1 MEKENKVYYP
11 EGGFEDIKEFDL
23 KELGNIENP
32 NFVITPETEIK
43 MSNLASFRLENA
55 ANFADRKEYDVAVEL
70 TKSALW
76 LLEILNKR
84 FPYKEQ

>member
-1 MEKENKVYYP
+1 MEEKSNICYP
-11 EGGFEDIKEFDL
+11 VGGFEDIKEFDL
-23 KELGNIENP
+23 KEFGDIENADY
-32 NFVITPETEIK
+32 NIAPERATDIA
-43 MSNLASFRLENA
+43 NLACFRLENA
-55 ANFADRKEYDVAVEL
+55 RQFAEKTEYDVAVEV

>member
-1 MEKENKVYYP
+1 MEKESNVYYP
-11 EGGFEDIKEFDL
+11 VGGFEDIKAFDL
-23 KELGNIENP
+23 TEFGNIENP
-32 NFVITPETEIK
+32 NFVITPEMEIN
-43 MSNLASFRLENA
+43 MANLASFRLENA
-55 ANFADRKEYDVAVEL
+55 ANFADRKEYDVAVEV